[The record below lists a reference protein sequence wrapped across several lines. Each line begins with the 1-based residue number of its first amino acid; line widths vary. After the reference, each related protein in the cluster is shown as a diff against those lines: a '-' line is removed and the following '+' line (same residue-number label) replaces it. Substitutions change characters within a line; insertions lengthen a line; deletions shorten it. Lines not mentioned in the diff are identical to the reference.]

1 MSFPES
7 CNEFYGKPCII
18 ARRQKKANH
27 LFSLV
32 FLPRTAAEIAQ
43 KTAKSLHE
51 RHLPYERMNLLKA
64 AFSVSA
70 MTLLSRV
77 TGLAREIIGFNLF
90 GAGAAMDAFQVAWR
104 IPNLLRRLFAEG
116 AFSQAF
122 VPVFAEFKSKRGL
135 NETKQLAD
143 RVASL
148 LALILFVVTVIG
160 VIAAPLLVV
169 ATASGFSAKPEKF
182 ALTVQLVRITFPYIF
197 FISLVALAAGILNSF
212 SRFKTPAFTP
222 VLLNL
227 CVIAAAIWLAPH
239 VDPPILALA
248 IGATIGGVVQLLFQ
262 VPALK
267 KIGMLPRLSLGAW
280 QFRHDEGVMRILKLM
295 GPAILGVSVAQ
306 ISLLLNTQI
315 ASFLQ
320 TGSVSWLTAADRLME
335 FPSAMLGVALGTVL
349 LPSLVKSHTQENPA
363 EFSRLLDWGL
373 RLTLLMTLPAAIGL
387 ALLATPL
394 IATLFQSGKFGGADV
409 LATRSALI
417 AYAVGLSGII
427 LVKVLAPAY
436 YARQNIKTPVK
447 IAVVSLIVTQLLN
460 LAFVPLFKHAGLA
473 LSIGLAACVNAG
485 LLFYFLRRDQLF
497 SPQPKWLEFSFKLFV
512 ALYVM
517 AVAVWLM
524 AGTEAEWLAMTK
536 LAKIVKLCWVIAAA
550 ILIYF
555 ASLYALGFRTRDF
568 AKRAA

>member
-1 MSFPES
+1 
-7 CNEFYGKPCII
+7 
-18 ARRQKKANH
+18 
-27 LFSLV
+27 
-32 FLPRTAAEIAQ
+32 
-43 KTAKSLHE
+43 
-51 RHLPYERMNLLKA
+51 MNLLKA
-64 AFSVSA
+64 AFSISA
-70 MTLLSRV
+70 MTLLSRI

-122 VPVFAEFKSKRGL
+122 VPVFAEYKNKSGIT
-135 NETKQLAD
+135 ETKQLAD
-143 RVASL
+143 RVSSL
-148 LALILFVVTVIG
+148 LALVLFVVTVIG
-160 VIAAPLLVV
+160 VIAAPILVY

-212 SRFKTPAFTP
+212 SKFKTPAFTP

-227 CVIAAAIWLAPH
+227 CVIAAAIWLAPL
-239 VDPPILALA
+239 VNPPILALA
-248 IGATIGGVVQLLFQ
+248 VGATIGGVVQLAFQ
-262 VPALK
+262 FPALK
-267 KIGMLPRLSLGAW
+267 RIGMLPRLSLNAW
-280 QFRHDEGVMRILKLM
+280 KFRHDEGVMRILKLM

-373 RLTLLMTLPAAIGL
+373 RLTLMLTLPAALGL
-387 ALLATPL
+387 AILATPL
-394 IATLFQSGKFGGADV
+394 IATLLHRGAFTSIDVFQAR
-409 LATRSALI
+409 AALV
-417 AYAVGLSGII
+417 AYSVGLAGII

-447 IAVVSLIVTQLLN
+447 IAVGTLIVTQLLN

-473 LSIGLAACVNAG
+473 LSIGLAACVNAC
-485 LLFYFLRRDQLF
+485 LLFYFLRKDRLF
-497 SPQPKWLEFSFKLFV
+497 APQPEWLTFFLKLAV
-512 ALYVM
+512 ALYLM
-517 AVAVWLM
+517 GGAIWWLSGVD
-524 AGTEAEWLAMTK
+524 AAWLAMTT
-536 LAKIVKLCWVIAAA
+536 LAKCVKLGWVIAAG
-550 ILIYF
+550 IVVYF
-555 ASLYALGFRTRDF
+555 ASLFAMGFRLRDF
-568 AKRAA
+568 AKRAT

>member
-1 MSFPES
+1 
-7 CNEFYGKPCII
+7 
-18 ARRQKKANH
+18 
-27 LFSLV
+27 
-32 FLPRTAAEIAQ
+32 
-43 KTAKSLHE
+43 
-51 RHLPYERMNLLKA
+51 MNLLKA
-64 AFSVSA
+64 AFSISA
-70 MTLLSRV
+70 MTLLSRI
-77 TGLAREIIGFNLF
+77 TGLAREIIGFNMF

-122 VPVFAEFKSKRGL
+122 VPVFAEYKNKNGIA
-135 NETKQLAD
+135 ETKQLAD
-143 RVASL
+143 HVASL
-148 LALILFVVTVIG
+148 LALVLFVVTVIG
-160 VIAAPLLVV
+160 VIAAPILVY

-212 SRFKTPAFTP
+212 SKFKTPAFTP

-227 CVIAAAIWLAPH
+227 CVIASAIWLAPH
-239 VDPPILALA
+239 VNPPILALA
-248 IGATIGGVVQLLFQ
+248 IGATVGGVIQLAFQ
-262 VPALK
+262 LPALK
-267 KIGMLPRLSLGAW
+267 RIGMLPRLSINAW
-280 QFRHDEGVMRILKLM
+280 KFRHDEGVGRILKLM

-373 RLTLLMTLPAAIGL
+373 RLTLMLTLPAALGL
-387 ALLATPL
+387 AILATPL
-394 IATLFQSGKFGGADV
+394 IATLLHRGAFTAVDV
-409 LATRSALI
+409 LASRAALV
-417 AYAVGLSGII
+417 AYSVGLAGII

-447 IAVVSLIVTQLLN
+447 IAVGTLIITQLLN
-460 LAFVPLFKHAGLA
+460 LAFVPWLKHAGLA

-485 LLFYFLRRDQLF
+485 LLFYFLRKDRLF
-497 SPQPKWLEFSFKLFV
+497 APQPEWLTFFFKLAV
-512 ALYVM
+512 ALYLM
-517 AVAVWLM
+517 GGAIWWFSGSDAAWLQ
-524 AGTEAEWLAMTK
+524 MTTIAKCIK
-536 LAKIVKLCWVIAAA
+536 LGWVIAAGIA
-550 ILIYF
+550 VYF
-555 ASLYALGFRTRDF
+555 ASLWVMGFRMRDF
-568 AKRAA
+568 AKRTA